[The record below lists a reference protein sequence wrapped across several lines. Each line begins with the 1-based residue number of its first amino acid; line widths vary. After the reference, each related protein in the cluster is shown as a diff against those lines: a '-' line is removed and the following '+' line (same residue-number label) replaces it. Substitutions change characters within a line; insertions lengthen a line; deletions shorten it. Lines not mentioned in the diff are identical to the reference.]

1 MISAYTK
8 HAFQTSEKQMI
19 AKEQGDQKAAGASDD
34 IIYKV
39 DIPANRYDLLCL
51 EGLAMGLLVF
61 LGRISPP
68 QFKIVSPENKQK
80 LILKPNTKLVRPY
93 AVAAVLRNIYFTK
106 DSYDSFIDLQDKL
119 HQNVCRKRSLVA
131 IGTHDLDTLVGPFTY
146 DAKAPADIK
155 FKPLNQTKEY
165 TGPEIMELYSTH
177 AQLKQY
183 LHIIKDSPFY
193 PIIYDSRGIVLSL
206 PPIING
212 DHSKITLNTKNV
224 FIECTATD
232 LTKAKIVLDTLVC
245 MFSQYCSQKC
255 TVEYVEVVNVDGS
268 SVNYPELQ
276 YRSENV
282 NIEKINSYIGIK
294 ESPENLAALLTRM
307 CLKSEVTSS
316 GKELKVQIPPT
327 RHDVIHACDIYEDVA
342 ISFGYN
348 NIPKLIPS
356 TSTIAAQLPLNK
368 LTDLIREQ
376 IAQAGYTEVLTF
388 SLCSKE
394 DVSSKLGKDIK
405 DVPAVHIS
413 NPKTLDFQVAR
424 TTLLPGLLR
433 TLAANRKMKLPLK
446 LFEVSDVVFLDKSS
460 EVQARNR
467 RHICAVYSS
476 KKGGFEVI
484 HGLLDRTMQILEVPR
499 TFTEEKKGYWL
510 RAAED
515 PAFFPQRCT
524 DVIYNG
530 KAIGKLG
537 ILHPDVIAKFQYKMP
552 VSCFEIDLE
561 VFL

>member
-1 MISAYTK
+1 MPTIGVKRDLLFEALGQRYTDQEF
-8 HAFQTSEKQMI
+8 ADLCFEFGLELDDVTSEKQMI

-80 LILKPNTKLVRPY
+80 LILKPN
-93 AVAAVLRNIYFTK
+93 
-106 DSYDSFIDLQDKL
+106 
-119 HQNVCRKRSLVA
+119 
-131 IGTHDLDTLVGPFTY
+131 
-146 DAKAPADIK
+146 
-155 FKPLNQTKEY
+155 
-165 TGPEIMELYSTH
+165 TH